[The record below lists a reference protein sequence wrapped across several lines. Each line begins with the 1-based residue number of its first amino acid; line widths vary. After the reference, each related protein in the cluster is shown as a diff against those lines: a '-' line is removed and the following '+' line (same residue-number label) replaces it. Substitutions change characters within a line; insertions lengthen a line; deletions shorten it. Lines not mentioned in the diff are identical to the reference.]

1 LKAVMDAMS
10 PLALETDEKDACTI
24 GRKGVRHGGV
34 EIITRGGRRRIWTL
48 EQQREIVAESLGL
61 ELTPTEVARKPAISS
76 GLFYTWR
83 PQFMGGQTSVSP
95 DLRRVLPGLSCPATR
110 QPNSGEVAVAL
121 FVPTPLA
128 LPSPR
133 PEGLIE
139 IVLPCGVSV
148 RVDAEVDGRALRR
161 VLSALDSR

>member
-1 LKAVMDAMS
+1 MS

-48 EQQREIVAESLGL
+48 EQQREIGAESLGL

-95 DLRRVLPGLSCPATR
+95 DLRRVLPGLSCPCDAAAKQRRSCGGADRSDAAGTTAAS
-110 QPNSGEVAVAL
+110 SGGADRNRA
-121 FVPTPLA
+121 
-128 LPSPR
+128 
-133 PEGLIE
+133 
-139 IVLPCGVSV
+139 
-148 RVDAEVDGRALRR
+148 ALRR
-161 VLSALDSR
+161 IGARGC